1 MNDSS
6 FTLYSAKTQLGGNEL
21 YLAMSFL
28 NQPPLVESLGEVFYM
43 QNFICNKSL
52 IKGGK
57 TND

>member
-52 IKGGK
+52 KKGGE